1 MEAAAIFLLLIVLAF
16 IVLFVTR
23 PFFERRRVR
32 AAESSHELSPL
43 LAERERLL
51 TALQEL
57 DFDQTLGKIP
67 AEDYPVQRA
76 ELLQKGAE
84 VLRQLDAL
92 TPSAAPS
99 ASLRAWLKTGPA
111 IAGQAG
117 GKKRRARSTPETP
130 APLSDD
136 DLEDLLAKRRNGR
149 KDKTAGFCP
158 RCGKP
163 VLQSDVF
170 CPSCGSSLK

>member
-1 MEAAAIFLLLIVLAF
+1 MEPAAIILLLIVLA
-16 IVLFVTR
+16 IIILFVTR
-23 PFFERRRVR
+23 PFFELRRVH
-32 AAESSHELSPL
+32 AAESSHELSSL

-67 AEDYPVQRA
+67 VEEYPAQRA

-92 TPSAAPS
+92 TPITAMQASAKVK
-99 ASLRAWLKTGPA
+99 RTDRVLKPT
-111 IAGQAG
+111 
-117 GKKRRARSTPETP
+117 

-158 RCGKP
+158 KCGKP

-170 CPSCGSSLK
+170 CPSCGSTLK

>member
-1 MEAAAIFLLLIVLAF
+1 MEPVAIFLLLIVLAF

-23 PFFERRRVR
+23 PFFERQRFQ
-32 AAESSHELSPL
+32 AAESSHEFSFL

-67 AEDYPVQRA
+67 AEDYPTQRA
-76 ELLQKGAE
+76 TLLQKGAE

-92 TPSAAPS
+92 TPGTAIQ
-99 ASLRAWLKTGPA
+99 TGRKGP
-111 IAGQAG
+111 
-117 GKKRRARSTPETP
+117 RSFSSPTPT

-136 DLEDLLAKRRNGR
+136 DLEDLLAKRRNTR

-158 RCGKP
+158 KCGKP
-163 VLQSDVF
+163 ALQSDVF
-170 CPSCGSSLK
+170 CPFCGSTLK

>member
-1 MEAAAIFLLLIVLAF
+1 MEPAAIFLLLIVLAF

-32 AAESSHELSPL
+32 APESSHELSFL
-43 LAERERLL
+43 LAERESLL

-67 AEDYPVQRA
+67 AEDYPAQRA
-76 ELLQKGAE
+76 ALLQKGAE

-92 TPSAAPS
+92 IPITA
-99 ASLRAWLKTGPA
+99 K
-111 IAGQAG
+111 QAG
-117 GKKRRARSTPETP
+117 GKGQRTESANNST

-149 KDKTAGFCP
+149 KVKTAGFCP
-158 RCGKP
+158 NCGKP

-170 CPSCGSSLK
+170 CPVCGSTLK

>member
-1 MEAAAIFLLLIVLAF
+1 MEPAAILFLLIVLAI

-23 PFFERRRVR
+23 PFFKRPRIQ
-32 AAESSHELSPL
+32 AAESSHEYSFL

-67 AEDYPVQRA
+67 AEDYPGQRA
-76 ELLQKGAE
+76 TLLHKGAE
-84 VLRQLDAL
+84 VLRQLDAI
-92 TPSAAPS
+92 APAPAREAGRKDPGTEN
-99 ASLRAWLKTGPA
+99 ASNLN
-111 IAGQAG
+111 
-117 GKKRRARSTPETP
+117 

-136 DLEDLLAKRRNGR
+136 DLEELLSKHRNTR

-158 RCGKP
+158 KCGKP
-163 VLQSDVF
+163 ILQADVF
-170 CPSCGSSLK
+170 CPSCGHPLE

>member
-1 MEAAAIFLLLIVLAF
+1 MEPAAIFLLLIVFAL

-23 PFFERRRVR
+23 PFFERQHVR
-32 AAESSHELSPL
+32 AAERDLELSSL

-51 TALQEL
+51 TTLQEL

-67 AEDYPVQRA
+67 AEDYPAQRA
-76 ELLQKGAE
+76 ALLYKGAE
-84 VLRQLDAL
+84 VLRQLDAI
-92 TPSAAPS
+92 TPIAARQAIGKVQVADSAAKP
-99 ASLRAWLKTGPA
+99 T
-111 IAGQAG
+111 
-117 GKKRRARSTPETP
+117 

-136 DLEDLLAKRRNGR
+136 DLEDMLAKRRNSR

-158 RCGKP
+158 KCGKP

-170 CPSCGSSLK
+170 CPSCGSTLKSF

>member
-1 MEAAAIFLLLIVLAF
+1 MEPAAIFLLLIVLTF

-32 AAESSHELSPL
+32 AAESSHELSFL

-67 AEDYPVQRA
+67 AEDYPAQRA
-76 ELLQKGAE
+76 ALLQKGAE

-92 TPSAAPS
+92 TPGAA
-99 ASLRAWLKTGPA
+99 R
-111 IAGQAG
+111 QAG
-117 GKKRRARSTPETP
+117 GKVPRADSAPKPT

-136 DLEDLLAKRRNGR
+136 DLEDLLAKRRNAR

-158 RCGKP
+158 KCGKP

-170 CPSCGSSLK
+170 CPSCGITLK

>member
-1 MEAAAIFLLLIVLAF
+1 MEPAAIFLLLIVLAI

-32 AAESSHELSPL
+32 DAESGHEFSFL

-57 DFDQTLGKIP
+57 EFDQALGKIP
-67 AEDYPVQRA
+67 AEDYPAERA
-76 ELLQKGAE
+76 TLLHKGAE
-84 VLRQLDAL
+84 VLHQLDNL
-92 TPSAAPS
+92 TPGIPIQTGKK
-99 ASLRAWLKTGPA
+99 SLRSVSAP
-111 IAGQAG
+111 
-117 GKKRRARSTPETP
+117 TP
-130 APLSDD
+130 AVPLSGE
-136 DLEDLLAKRRNGR
+136 DLEDLLAKRRIAR

-158 RCGKP
+158 KCGKP

-170 CPSCGSSLK
+170 CPFCGSTLK

>member
-1 MEAAAIFLLLIVLAF
+1 MEPAAIFLLLLLLAL
-16 IVLFVTR
+16 IILFVTR

-32 AAESSHELSPL
+32 IAESDHEFSFL

-67 AEDYPVQRA
+67 AEDYPAERA
-76 ELLQKGAE
+76 NLLQKGAE

-92 TPSAAPS
+92 TPRTSIQ
-99 ASLRAWLKTGPA
+99 T
-111 IAGQAG
+111 
-117 GKKRRARSTPETP
+117 GKKRLRSVNAPTST

-136 DLEDLLAKRRNGR
+136 DLEDLLAKRRVAR
-149 KDKTAGFCP
+149 KGKTAGFCP
-158 RCGKP
+158 KCGKP
-163 VLQSDVF
+163 ALQSDVF
-170 CPSCGSSLK
+170 CPFCGFTLK

>member
-1 MEAAAIFLLLIVLAF
+1 MEAVALFLLLIVLAL
-16 IVLFVTR
+16 IVIFVTR
-23 PFFERRRVR
+23 PFFKRQPVH
-32 AAESSHELSPL
+32 ASESSRELSSL

-67 AEDYPVQRA
+67 AEDYPAQRA
-76 ELLQKGAE
+76 ALLQKGAE

-92 TPSAAPS
+92 TP
-99 ASLRAWLKTGPA
+99 GV
-111 IAGQAG
+111 
-117 GKKRRARSTPETP
+117 ARPGDGLVQTVDFAVKPTL
-130 APLSDD
+130 PLSDD
-136 DLEDLLAKRRNGR
+136 DLEDLLSKRRNTQ

-158 RCGKP
+158 KCGKP

-170 CPSCGSSLK
+170 CPSCGRTLKSD

>member
-1 MEAAAIFLLLIVLAF
+1 MEPAAIFLLLIVLAF

-32 AAESSHELSPL
+32 AAENSHELSFL

-51 TALQEL
+51 TGLQEL

-67 AEDYPVQRA
+67 AEDYPAQRA

-84 VLRQLDAL
+84 VLRQLDTL
-92 TPSAAPS
+92 TPGVA
-99 ASLRAWLKTGPA
+99 RQT
-111 IAGQAG
+111 G
-117 GKKRRARSTPETP
+117 GKVPRPGSAPKPT

-158 RCGKP
+158 KCGKP

-170 CPSCGSSLK
+170 CPSCGSTWK

>member
-1 MEAAAIFLLLIVLAF
+1 MEPAAIFLLLIVFAF
-16 IVLFVTR
+16 IVLFVSR

-32 AAESSHELSPL
+32 AAESGHELSSL

-57 DFDQTLGKIP
+57 DFDQSLGKIP
-67 AEDYPVQRA
+67 AEDYPIQRA
-76 ELLQKGAE
+76 ELLQKGAD

-92 TPSAAPS
+92 TP
-99 ASLRAWLKTGPA
+99 T
-111 IAGQAG
+111 IAGKTS
-117 GKKRRARSTPETP
+117 GKKRRARSVPEPT
-130 APLSDD
+130 ASLSDD

-158 RCGKP
+158 KCGKP

>member
-1 MEAAAIFLLLIVLAF
+1 MEPAAIFLLLIVLAF

-32 AAESSHELSPL
+32 AAKDSPEFSSL

-57 DFDQTLGKIP
+57 DFDQSLGKIP
-67 AEDYPVQRA
+67 AEDYPAQRSA
-76 ELLQKGAE
+76 LLQKGAD
-84 VLRQLDAL
+84 VLRQLDAI
-92 TPSAAPS
+92 TPSASPKGTL
-99 ASLRAWLKTGPA
+99 SLRTGPA

-117 GKKRRARSTPETP
+117 GKKRRARSTPEP
-130 APLSDD
+130 SAPLSDD
-136 DLEDLLAKRRNGR
+136 DLEDLLAKRRTGR

-158 RCGKP
+158 KCGKP

-170 CPSCGSSLK
+170 CPSCGSTLK

>member
-1 MEAAAIFLLLIVLAF
+1 MEPAAIFLLLIVLAF
-16 IVLFVTR
+16 VVLFVTR
-23 PFFERRRVR
+23 PFFERRRAR
-32 AAESSHELSPL
+32 AAGSGHELSSL

-57 DFDQTLGKIP
+57 DFDQSLGKIP
-67 AEDYPVQRA
+67 AEDYPAQRA
-76 ELLQKGAE
+76 ALLQRGAE
-84 VLRQLDAL
+84 VLRQLDVL
-92 TPSAAPS
+92 TPST
-99 ASLRAWLKTGPA
+99 SLRTGP
-111 IAGQAG
+111 IAGQTS
-117 GKKRRARSTPETP
+117 GKKRRTRSAPEPT
-130 APLSDD
+130 ASLSDD

-158 RCGKP
+158 KCGKP